1 MATTATSIKLPSAL
15 KAELEKLARRSGET
29 THAVMGRALAEH
41 VEAAKPREVAQII
54 YAAEAL
60 ADLERLGEFLLEQA
74 PESAAAVV
82 ARVTDAIEIL
92 VDHPLIGRRV
102 EGELRELVILR
113 GALGYLALYHFDP
126 VRDIVR
132 LLRIRHQR
140 EVGYRD

>member
-1 MATTATSIKLPSAL
+1 MAQ
-15 KAELEKLARRSGET
+15 
-29 THAVMGRALAEH
+29 V
-41 VEAAKPREVAQII
+41 I

-60 ADLERLGEFLLEQA
+60 ADLERLAEFLLEQA
-74 PESAAAVV
+74 PESAPAVL

-92 VDHPLIGRRV
+92 ADHPLIGRRV

-113 GALGYLALYHFDP
+113 GASGYLALYRFDP

>member
-1 MATTATSIKLPSAL
+1 
-15 KAELEKLARRSGET
+15 
-29 THAVMGRALAEH
+29 
-41 VEAAKPREVAQII
+41 VAQVI

-60 ADLERLGEFLLEQA
+60 DDLERLAEFLLEQA
-74 PESAAAVV
+74 PESAPAMLS
-82 ARVTDAIEIL
+82 RVTAAIEIL
-92 VDHPLIGRRV
+92 VDHPLIGHRV

-113 GALGYLALYHFDP
+113 GVSGYLALYRFDP

>member
-1 MATTATSIKLPSAL
+1 MAQ
-15 KAELEKLARRSGET
+15 
-29 THAVMGRALAEH
+29 V
-41 VEAAKPREVAQII
+41 I

-60 ADLERLGEFLLEQA
+60 ADLERLAEFLLEQA
-74 PESAAAVV
+74 PQSAPAILGQ
-82 ARVTDAIEIL
+82 VTDAIEIL
-92 VDHPLIGRRV
+92 ADHPLIGRRV

-113 GALGYLALYHFDP
+113 GASGYLALYRLDP

>member
-1 MATTATSIKLPSAL
+1 MAK
-15 KAELEKLARRSGET
+15 
-29 THAVMGRALAEH
+29 V
-41 VEAAKPREVAQII
+41 I

-60 ADLERLGEFLLEQA
+60 ADLERLTEFLLEQA
-74 PESAAAVV
+74 PESPPAVL
-82 ARVTDAIEIL
+82 ARVTAAIEII

-113 GALGYLALYHFDP
+113 GASGYLALYRFDP

>member
-1 MATTATSIKLPSAL
+1 M
-15 KAELEKLARRSGET
+15 
-29 THAVMGRALAEH
+29 
-41 VEAAKPREVAQII
+41 AQII